1 MNKILVIK
9 KTGLKENFN
18 PDKIHSAVLKSADRI
33 MLKLGKDDLFKIS
46 SNVLNKLNLDNI
58 TEIKVSDLHN
68 LVESSLDKLG
78 FNDVARSYR
87 DYRNYKQCFIKMMN
101 NVDKKI
107 NTLRYMS
114 DKSNANSDSSLVSTK
129 RSLIYQELSSELY
142 KNSFLNSEELQAM
155 TEGFIYIHD
164 RGSRLDTI
172 NCCLADIGSIMKGG
186 FSLGPIDYT
195 EPKTVRSAI
204 AVMSDCISV
213 MAGNQYGGIS
223 VMVDDILA
231 PYAEKSYNMYMKM
244 YKEMVNS
251 CGGKYDE
258 IKSDEWSFNEV
269 RNDIAQGIQ
278 GIEHTYNSVSSSRG
292 DFPFTSFAFGVNKTR
307 FGKLVSEVVLEVRKE
322 GQGKPGKKLPVMF
335 PKLIF
340 LYDENLHGPKKELED
355 LFMKAIDCSSKCM
368 YPDYLSLTGEGYVPS
383 MYKKYG
389 HDGIVFPMG

>member
-1 MNKILVIK
+1 
-9 KTGLKENFN
+9 
-18 PDKIHSAVLKSADRI
+18 
-33 MLKLGKDDLFKIS
+33 
-46 SNVLNKLNLDNI
+46 
-58 TEIKVSDLHN
+58 
-68 LVESSLDKLG
+68 
-78 FNDVARSYR
+78 
-87 DYRNYKQCFIKMMN
+87 MN

-368 YPDYLSLTGEGYVPS
+368 YPDYLSLTGDGYVPS